1 MVLLGEKLGGGLVDQ
16 SASVL
21 GIVLGV
27 LFLRSSRVHPTLLM
41 ASKRLPH
48 TGTVCKMR
56 RSGKPLVCD
65 S

>member
-27 LFLRSSRVHPTLLM
+27 LFLRSSRVHPTLFM

-48 TGTVCKMR
+48 TGNVCKMR